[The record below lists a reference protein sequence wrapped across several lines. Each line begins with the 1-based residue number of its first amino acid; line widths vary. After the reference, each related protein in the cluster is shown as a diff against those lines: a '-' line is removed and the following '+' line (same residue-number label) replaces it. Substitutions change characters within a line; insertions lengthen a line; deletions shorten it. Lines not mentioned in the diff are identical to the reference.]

1 MPQYSDNK
9 IISLNSQDGTLKNG
23 TMLSNIVFNTGCI
36 LEEDSSIVDTHISV
50 VNCQLPV
57 SYYTIN
63 LSNNTFIAGNYLGS
77 FSLVTIAVGN
87 YNQYTLQDALTY
99 ALGAIGTFTFV
110 FDKNTGKMTW
120 NCVTSFTLDFRAHK
134 ASAAVLGFDT
144 LYLMTGTTLT
154 SAYPLNLLGVKR
166 ISIKSYSLGITNFSS
181 VGGDITLTTIPSDQ
195 PPFCMISYVNQ
206 NPDDRQLVNVK
217 TINQVDILLL
227 DENDNFLDFNNVGW
241 TLTLMLIITRFKAD
255 PTSTFKEIVSMETPN
270 EGKNEGSFKD
280 IEDELSFLT
289 K

>member
-1 MPQYSDNK
+1 MPEYSDNK
-9 IISLNSQDGTLKNG
+9 TISLNSLDGVQKNG
-23 TMLSNIVFNTGCI
+23 TMLSNMVFNTGCI
-36 LEEDSSIVDTHISV
+36 LEEDVSIIDTHISV
-50 VNCQLPV
+50 INCQLPV

-87 YNQYTLQDALTY
+87 YNQYTIQDALFY

-110 FDKNTGKMTW
+110 FDKITGKMTW
-120 NCVTSFTLDFRAHK
+120 NCLTTFTLDFTAHK
-134 ASAAVLGFDT
+134 VCAAVLGFDPT
-144 LYLMTGTTLT
+144 YLLTGTTLT
-154 SAYPLNLLGVKR
+154 GAYPLNLLGVKR

-206 NPDDRQLVNVK
+206 NPDDRQHINVK

-227 DENDNFLDFNNVGW
+227 DENDNFIDFNNVNW
-241 TLTLMLIITRFKAD
+241 TLTLMLVIKRFKAD
-255 PTSTFKEIVSMETPN
+255 PTSTFKEIVSQRPIEDEKIT
-270 EGKNEGSFKD
+270 D
-280 IEDELSFLT
+280 IEDDLSFLT